1 MLNYFYEVLRVENTD
16 LDIEYNKYQK
26 LMEAQ
31 AINHINIINDYEK
44 QVAMLNSILD
54 MYKYLNDFQLSKDL
68 YEILSDMIV
77 GVLGVS
83 YCTIAITVNRKL
95 IVMASS
101 NYKIGSELDT
111 LNIEED
117 YMVEYITKNNEI
129 IGAIEVRKARGSNSP
144 GYTKQFLKLICAQLL
159 LILDNRSLNEKMLLQ
174 ANIDSLTG
182 CCNRKSFYELIK
194 TRSIYENNYCIL
206 MFDIDKFK
214 LVNDKYGHDAGDR
227 VLKTFGELL
236 LNSTRKDDIV
246 CRYGGEEFVVYLHGV
261 CSKTVSFIKADK
273 LRKLIES
280 TVVMSDKVKIKF
292 TISIGVAVNTDEVS
306 DIQDVI
312 KIADNNLYKSKNTGR
327 NKTTI

>member
-1 MLNYFYEVLRVENTD
+1 MENID
-16 LDIEYNKYQK
+16 INIEYNKYQE

-31 AINHINIINDYEK
+31 TIKYISIINDYEK

-101 NYKIGSELDT
+101 NYKIGCELDT
-111 LNIEED
+111 LSVVENSIL
-117 YMVEYITKNNEI
+117 EYITKNSEI
-129 IGAIEVRKARGSNSP
+129 IGAIEVRTANGSTTP
-144 GYTKQFLKLICAQLL
+144 GYTKQFLKLICAQVL

-174 ANIDSLTG
+174 ANTDLLTG
-182 CCNRKSFYELIK
+182 CCNRRSFYELIK
-194 TRSIYENNYCIL
+194 ARRIYEKNYCIL
-206 MFDIDKFK
+206 MFDIDEFK
-214 LVNDKYGHDAGDR
+214 LINDKYGHDAGDV
-227 VLKTFGELL
+227 VLKTFGKLL
-236 LNSTRKDDIV
+236 LTSTRKDDIV

-261 CSKTVSFIKADK
+261 SSKTLSFIKADAI
-273 LRKLIES
+273 RKLIES
-280 TVVMSDKVKIKF
+280 FVVVSDEVKIKF
-292 TISIGVAVNTDEVS
+292 TISIGVAVNTDEAR

-312 KIADNNLYKSKNTGR
+312 QIADNNLFKSKNTGR

>member
-1 MLNYFYEVLRVENTD
+1 MNNTD
-16 LDIEYNKYQK
+16 NDIEFNKYQE
-26 LMEAQ
+26 LMESQ
-31 AINHINIINDYEK
+31 TIKYISIINDYEK

-68 YEILSDMIV
+68 YEILSDMII

-101 NYKIGSELDT
+101 NYKIGTELDT
-111 LNIEED
+111 FSVATNCI
-117 YMVEYITKNNEI
+117 VEYITKRNEI
-129 IGAIEVRKARGSNSP
+129 IGAIEVRTAKGSTTQ

-174 ANIDSLTG
+174 ANTDLLTG
-182 CCNRKSFYELIK
+182 CCNRRSFYDMIK
-194 TRSIYENNYCIL
+194 TRRIYENDYCIL

-214 LVNDKYGHDAGDR
+214 LINDKYGHEAGDI
-227 VLKTFGELL
+227 VLKTFGGIL
-236 LNSTRKDDIV
+236 LNSMRKDDIV
-246 CRYGGEEFVVYLHGV
+246 CRYGGEEFVVYLHGL
-261 CSKTVSFIKADK
+261 CSKTSSFVKAEAI
-273 LRKLIES
+273 RKLIES
-280 TVVMSDKVKIKF
+280 SVVMVDKIEIKF
-292 TISIGVAVNTDEVS
+292 TTSIGVAIDTNGVS

-312 KIADNNLYKSKNTGR
+312 KIADDNLFKSKNTGR